1 MKQKKEYD
9 PGIMGKA
16 ISGIALRVVVAA
28 YLVYLA
34 WKVLTGALN
43 GGSPIPEWGAWLI
56 FLAFAAAAAGFCV
69 FSWKQYKKALNSA
82 VISENSQLK
91 NDESDSLS
99 EAQSKKDKD
108 DR

>member
-9 PGIMGKA
+9 PVIMGKA
-16 ISGIALRVVVAA
+16 ISGMALRVIVAA
-28 YLVYLA
+28 YLVYMA

-69 FSWKQYKKALNSA
+69 YSWRQYRKALKSA
-82 VISENSQLK
+82 DMSENSQLK
-91 NDESDSLS
+91 SEESDLLS
-99 EAQSKKDKD
+99 EEQKKKDKD
-108 DR
+108 N